1 MECGAE
7 LVLKECINFGL
18 NEGEIPFCPVCSEFR
33 FPMFN
38 VAVSTI
44 IFNKDFSKT
53 LLIQQY
59 GRKNNILVAGYVT
72 KGENLAE
79 ALKREIK
86 EETGIILKN
95 QNFKPFAKAISYY
108 KNWPEKGKNRK
119 TEINYYE
126 LKTDEKP
133 NLNNTEYTESEKD
146 GHFELKYIPLEN
158 VQKILK
164 ENAKKYGDKKGIT
177 KEMLEI
183 FNLYKSL
190 N

>member
-1 MECGAE
+1 MKIIIHNKNN
-7 LVLKECINFGL
+7 LKETDITEVVKRVKILIINSN
-18 NEGEIPFCPVCSEFR
+18 NEILLGYSHNDYQ
-33 FPMFN
+33 FPSGH
-38 VAVSTI
+38 VE
-44 IFNKDFSKT
+44 
-53 LLIQQY
+53 
-59 GRKNNILVAGYVT
+59 
-72 KGENLAE
+72 KGENLDQTI
-79 ALKREIK
+79 KREIK
-86 EETGIILKN
+86 EEIGIILKN
-95 QNFKPFAKAISYY
+95 QNFKPFAKVISYY

-119 TEINYYE
+119 IEINYYE

-133 NLNNTEYTESEKD
+133 NLNNTEYTESEKN

-177 KEMLEI
+177 REMLEI